1 MNNLIEVNNG
11 EISLQQEVI
20 DKLVFCETQI
30 AEAKKI
36 QDEYKQAILQAME
49 NNGVKKFECDTLSI
63 TYVEPTTRDT
73 IDSKTLKVEL
83 PEVYNSYCKTSN
95 VKASIRLKVKG

>member
-1 MNNLIEVNNG
+1 MNNLVTVNNG
-11 EISLQQEVI
+11 EITLEQEVI

-36 QDEYKQAILQAME
+36 QEEYKQAILQAME
-49 NNGVKKFECDTLSI
+49 NNGVKKFECDALSI

-73 IDSKTLKVEL
+73 IDSKTLKSEL
-83 PEVYNSYCKTSN
+83 PDIYYSYCKTSN
-95 VKASIRLKVKG
+95 VKASVRLKIKE